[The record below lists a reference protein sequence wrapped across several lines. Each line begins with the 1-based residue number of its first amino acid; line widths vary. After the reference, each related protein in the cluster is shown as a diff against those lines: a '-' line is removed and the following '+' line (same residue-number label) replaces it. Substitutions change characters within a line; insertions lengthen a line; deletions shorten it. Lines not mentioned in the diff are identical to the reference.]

1 MSAKIVIFVGLKQK
15 DMKRILTTLLVVLS
29 IGLIATSCGNRK
41 KADQNNTDM
50 AETQMHEPEFNIVTN
65 FGTMKIKLY
74 DKTPKHKENFIK
86 LVNEKYYDGIRF
98 HRVIEG
104 FMIQTG
110 DPYSRDLAMAN
121 AWGTGGPEYTIPAEF
136 VNEYYHKK
144 GALAAARKGD
154 MANPRKASSGSQFYI
169 VQDEQGCLHLDG
181 QYTIFG
187 EVVEGLDIIDK
198 IAAVET
204 DPYNRPL
211 SDVIIESIR
220 PVGADTVQVDT
231 TAVKDTAAKDSV
243 AAKPAIL
250 PETMLINE

>member
-1 MSAKIVIFVGLKQK
+1 
-15 DMKRILTTLLVVLS
+15 MKRVITGLILVLS

-74 DKTPKHKENFIK
+74 NKTPKHKENFIK
-86 LVNEKYYDGIRF
+86 LVDEKYYDGIRF

-220 PVGADTVQVDT
+220 PVGADTVQADT

>member
-1 MSAKIVIFVGLKQK
+1 
-15 DMKRILTTLLVVLS
+15 MKRVITGLILVLS
-29 IGLIATSCGNRK
+29 IGLIATSCGNNK

-121 AWGTGGPEYTIPAEF
+121 AWGTGGPE
-136 VNEYYHKK
+136 
-144 GALAAARKGD
+144 
-154 MANPRKASSGSQFYI
+154 
-169 VQDEQGCLHLDG
+169 
-181 QYTIFG
+181 
-187 EVVEGLDIIDK
+187 
-198 IAAVET
+198 
-204 DPYNRPL
+204 
-211 SDVIIESIR
+211 
-220 PVGADTVQVDT
+220 
-231 TAVKDTAAKDSV
+231 
-243 AAKPAIL
+243 
-250 PETMLINE
+250 

>member
-1 MSAKIVIFVGLKQK
+1 
-15 DMKRILTTLLVVLS
+15 MKRIISGLLLVLG
-29 IGLIATSCGNRK
+29 IGLFATSCGNGK
-41 KADQNNTDM
+41 NAEQNDNNM
-50 AETQMHEPEFNIVTN
+50 AETTIHEPEFNIVTN

-74 DKTPKHKENFIK
+74 DKTPKHRENFTK
-86 LVNEKYYDGIRF
+86 LVNEKYYDGVRF
-98 HRVIEG
+98 HRVIDG

-110 DPYSRDLAMAN
+110 DPLSRDLSMVN

-144 GALAAARKGD
+144 GAIAAARKGD
-154 MANPRKASSGSQFYI
+154 MANPKKASSGSQFYI

-187 EVVEGLDIIDK
+187 EVIEGLDIIDK

-204 DPYNRPL
+204 DYYNRPL
-211 SDVIIESIR
+211 ADVIIESIK
-220 PVGADTVQVDT
+220 PVGEEAVTEQTDT
-231 TAVKDTAAKDSV
+231 TAAKDTAAKDSV
-243 AAKPAIL
+243 EAKTAIL

>member
-1 MSAKIVIFVGLKQK
+1 
-15 DMKRILTTLLVVLS
+15 MKRILTTLLVVLS
-29 IGLIATSCGNRK
+29 TGLIATSCGNRK

-220 PVGADTVQVDT
+220 PVGADTVQTDT

>member
-1 MSAKIVIFVGLKQK
+1 
-15 DMKRILTTLLVVLS
+15 MKRILTTLLVVLS
-29 IGLIATSCGNRK
+29 IGLIATSCGENK

-220 PVGADTVQVDT
+220 PVDADTVQADT

>member
-1 MSAKIVIFVGLKQK
+1 
-15 DMKRILTTLLVVLS
+15 MKRILTTLLVVLS
-29 IGLIATSCGNRK
+29 TGLIATSCGNRK
-41 KADQNNTDM
+41 KAEQNNTDM
-50 AETQMHEPEFNIVTN
+50 AETTVYEPEFNIVTN

-220 PVGADTVQVDT
+220 PVGADTVQTDT

>member
-1 MSAKIVIFVGLKQK
+1 
-15 DMKRILTTLLVVLS
+15 MKRIITALIVVLS

-41 KADQNNTDM
+41 KAEQNNTDM
-50 AETQMHEPEFNIVTN
+50 AETTVYEPEFNIVTN

-74 DKTPKHKENFIK
+74 DKTPKHRENFTK
-86 LVNEKYYDGIRF
+86 LVSEKYYDGIRF

-110 DPYSRDLAMAN
+110 DPYSRDLSMAN

-136 VNEYYHKK
+136 VNQYYHKK

-154 MANPRKASSGSQFYI
+154 MANPKKASSGSQFYI
-169 VQDEQGCLHLDG
+169 VHDENNCLHLDG

-187 EVVEGLDIIDK
+187 EVVEGLEIIDK

-204 DPYNRPL
+204 DPYDRPL
-211 SDVIIESIR
+211 QDVIIESIR

-231 TAVKDTAAKDSV
+231 TAVKDTAAKDSIE
-243 AAKPAIL
+243 AKPAIL

>member
-1 MSAKIVIFVGLKQK
+1 
-15 DMKRILTTLLVVLS
+15 MKRIITALIVVLC

-41 KADQNNTDM
+41 KAEQNNTDM
-50 AETQMHEPEFNIVTN
+50 AETTVYEPEFNIVTN

-74 DKTPKHKENFIK
+74 DKTPKHRENFTK
-86 LVNEKYYDGIRF
+86 LVSEKYYDGIRF

-110 DPYSRDLAMAN
+110 DPYSRDLSMAN

-136 VNEYYHKK
+136 VNQYYHKK

-154 MANPRKASSGSQFYI
+154 MANPKKASSGSQFYI
-169 VQDEQGCLHLDG
+169 VHDENNCLHLDG

-187 EVVEGLDIIDK
+187 EVVEGLEIIDK

-204 DPYNRPL
+204 DPYDRPL
-211 SDVIIESIR
+211 QDVIIESIR

-231 TAVKDTAAKDSV
+231 TAVKDTAAKDSIE
-243 AAKPAIL
+243 AKPAIL

>member
-1 MSAKIVIFVGLKQK
+1 
-15 DMKRILTTLLVVLS
+15 MKRIITALIVVLS

-41 KADQNNTDM
+41 KAEQNNTDM
-50 AETQMHEPEFNIVTN
+50 AETTVYEPEFNIVTN

-74 DKTPKHKENFIK
+74 DKTPKHRENFTK
-86 LVNEKYYDGIRF
+86 LVSEKYYDGIRF

-110 DPYSRDLAMAN
+110 DPYSRDLSMAN

-136 VNEYYHKK
+136 VSQYYHKK

-154 MANPRKASSGSQFYI
+154 MANPKKASSGSQFYI
-169 VQDEQGCLHLDG
+169 VHDENNCLHLDG

-187 EVVEGLDIIDK
+187 EVVEGLEIIDK

-204 DPYNRPL
+204 DPYDRPL
-211 SDVIIESIR
+211 QDVIIESIR
-220 PVGADTVQVDT
+220 PVAADTVQVDT
-231 TAVKDTAAKDSV
+231 TAVKDTAAKDSIE
-243 AAKPAIL
+243 AKPAIL